1 MCVCVFVKKM
11 REWIVPASHVCFL
24 TIVVSLRDRVQLYRV
39 LRLRFIHNVC
49 LSIYSLFVFL
59 WMLTKLKR
67 GRFDR
72 AHLQCTRRR
81 GAVLVSFQICRVVRY
96 DFARRALQAYQQ
108 PAPVPPRHRSAD
120 HDSQHKRWCTYALY
134 DAGTTLNAFV
144 HFFMYAFYA
153 DPVNLRFLK
162 KFITSIQILQHGVV
176 VSLLCF
182 TLCMQSCDAPLEIYG
197 FSLLCYGV
205 YLGLFFIS
213 TRRGIQARRRLAS
226 CGRSG
231 RKRRRRS
238 RLASARS

>member
-1 MCVCVFVKKM
+1 M
-11 REWIVPASHVCFL
+11 REWIVPASYVCFL

-72 AHLQCTRRR
+72 ALICNAREGAAPFWCLSKFVEWFDTILLVARYKRISSLHLFHHATAPLITILNTRD
-81 GAVLVSFQICRVVRY
+81 G
-96 DFARRALQAYQQ
+96 
-108 PAPVPPRHRSAD
+108 VPTP
-120 HDSQHKRWCTYALY
+120 LY

-205 YLGLFFIS
+205 YLGLFLHFYT
-213 TRRGIQARRRLAS
+213 TRYSGAAAAR
-226 CGRSG
+226 
-231 RKRRRRS
+231 
-238 RLASARS
+238 